1 MAKKV
6 AQHLPLHCFMFV
18 WASLQRQWK
27 QAHMAPLAH
36 GQPTLPAILEY
47 PWALPEMCGTKM
59 DFQQQ
64 VVRINDGWCWLMM
77 YHKSG
82 IVNDELW
89 MRNSG
94 WRKRSRSPMI
104 RWGRRAIVPKQC
116 IFVIATPMPVNHH
129 NYLNTARR
137 KAGCSASALRQ
148 NQLPEASLHRKK
160 IGVSSSK
167 TPEKVP
173 IHGACK
179 SHNLPDLSVWLCNSS
194 NCSPEVLQ
202 VIPHIRIFKVLE
214 RFAMDAKMSH
224 KL

>member
-129 NYLNTARR
+129 NYPNTARR
-137 KAGCSASALRQ
+137 KACCSASALRQ
-148 NQLPEASLHRKK
+148 NQLPEASLYILKQPVNIASTQTFIPSTK
-160 IGVSSSK
+160 GCQVY
-167 TPEKVP
+167 
-173 IHGACK
+173 
-179 SHNLPDLSVWLCNSS
+179 
-194 NCSPEVLQ
+194 SP
-202 VIPHIRIFKVLE
+202 
-214 RFAMDAKMSH
+214 S
-224 KL
+224 